1 MMRKAL
7 IMMPKLLTFALV
19 ALFFS
24 ACGPAS
30 PYVIDQPQPDEM
42 KRGGG
47 LFSGDDGEFV
57 IYGSSPAGPGSPPPE
72 ASLGSGVA
80 ATAEAPEG
88 LTGDHEN
95 ASYTDAVLPPPGEE
109 DSQQEAPAAN

>member
-19 ALFFS
+19 ALFLS

-30 PYVIDQPQPDEM
+30 PYVLVQPQPDEM
-42 KRGGG
+42 KPGGG

-57 IYGSSPAGPGSPPPE
+57 IYGSSLAEQGSPPPE
-72 ASLGSGVA
+72 ASLDGGVA
-80 ATAEAPEG
+80 ATSEVNEG

-95 ASYTDAVLPPPGEE
+95 ARYTDAVFPPPGEE
-109 DSQQEAPAAN
+109 DSKQEAPAAN

>member
-19 ALFFS
+19 ALFLS

-42 KRGGG
+42 KPGGG

-72 ASLGSGVA
+72 ASLEGGVA
-80 ATAEAPEG
+80 ATTEVPEG
-88 LTGDHEN
+88 LIGDHEN
-95 ASYTDAVLPPPGEE
+95 ARYADEVFPRPGED
-109 DSQQEAPAAN
+109 DSEQEAPAAN